1 MAPQVGQ
8 ALREARTER
17 GIELSE
23 VERVTKIR
31 VKFLRAME
39 EDRWDD
45 LPAPA
50 YARGFLSTYARFLGL
65 DDEALVDQY
74 RETAEPAGEAEPIP
88 YQVLQRGASSRKR
101 PIWHHRQGRMAGRA
115 KSVAILVAGLVA
127 AALLGLVI
135 VGLLGDT
142 DGADNGSNAA
152 EERERTAA
160 DSATDEEST
169 ALASEVSVELRGTAT
184 VWVCL
189 VDDQDR
195 AQVNGETLTAN
206 EVKGPFEGP
215 AFEVTFGNGSVE
227 MTVDGEP
234 AEIPPVAEPL
244 GYRITPSGVRE
255 LEPSSAP
262 TCL

>member
-1 MAPQVGQ
+1 MAPPVGQ
-8 ALREARTER
+8 ALREARKER
-17 GIELSE
+17 GIKLSE

-50 YARGFLSTYARFLGL
+50 YARGFLSTYARFLDL
-65 DDEALVDQY
+65 DDQALVDQY
-74 RETAEPAGEAEPIP
+74 KRTAEPTAKAEPIP
-88 YQVLQRGASSRKR
+88 YQVVQRGGGARRR
-101 PIWHHRQGRMAGRA
+101 PIRPAAM
-115 KSVAILVAGLVA
+115 VVAGLLA
-127 AALLGLVI
+127 ATVLGLVI
-135 VGLLGDT
+135 VGLLGDADGT
-142 DGADNGSNAA
+142 DDGRDLA
-152 EERERTAA
+152 EQRERTAG
-160 DSATDEEST
+160 DSATDEESTTDETTTEEST
-169 ALASEVSVELRGTAT
+169 ALASEVSVELRSTAT

-189 VDDQDR
+189 VDDGGGTF
-195 AQVNGETLTAN
+195 VNGETLTAN
-206 EVKGPFEGP
+206 EVRGPFEGS

-234 AEIPPVAEPL
+234 AEVPPVAEPL